1 MQIGDKI
8 YEDLRDTNLE
18 EFEKLQLQM
27 ALDCEANGWCMEDG
41 YDEDGR
47 RYLIINPP
55 YEPTLEELKAQKL
68 ASVDA
73 WTAAKITGGFISN
86 ASGELVRYDSDKDTQ
101 LTMQGIALNVNTDRF
116 ATEYPNGCPVRGVKD
131 GDTEKSVQLLNAE
144 QVLAWCADLSVHIGN
159 CKQEGWAK
167 QNLVNKATTKEE
179 LDLI

>member
-1 MQIGDKI
+1 MIGTKFYKPLTDYNEYTKCAEWANNNGALIEDKGEY
-8 YEDLRDTNLE
+8 YECVAIPVPSL
-18 EFEKLQLQM
+18 K
-27 ALDCEANGWCMEDG
+27 
-41 YDEDGR
+41 
-47 RYLIINPP
+47 
-55 YEPTLEELKAQKL
+55 ELKAQKL
-68 ASVDA
+68 VAVDQ
-73 WTAAKITGGFISN
+73 WTAAKITGGFTSN

-131 GDTEKSVQLLNAE
+131 GDTEKSVQLLSAE

-179 LDLI
+179 LDLIEL